1 MEVLY
6 VAVGCIAIPMIT
18 PFFVQYVGNL
28 FVARGMYISTA
39 TAFAWPLVGEFS
51 VVLWLEAA
59 PSCC

>member
-6 VAVGCIAIPMIT
+6 VAVGYIAIPMIT

-39 TAFAWPLVGEFS
+39 TAFA
-51 VVLWLEAA
+51 
-59 PSCC
+59 